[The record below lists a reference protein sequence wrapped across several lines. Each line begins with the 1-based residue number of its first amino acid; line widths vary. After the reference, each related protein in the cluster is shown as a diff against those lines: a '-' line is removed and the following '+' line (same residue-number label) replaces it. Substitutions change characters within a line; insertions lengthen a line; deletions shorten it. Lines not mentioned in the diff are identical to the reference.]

1 MTREKIKQEYFEW
14 LIDLVC
20 KNRYSE
26 QVSYR
31 ELLTRLHKVEFSYVI
46 SRDANRADDGIN
58 LRYRFALSNG
68 YEDCDELIL
77 YYLRGA
83 CSVLEMMIA
92 LASKCEDIM
101 DDPDYGD
108 RTGQWFW
115 GMIVNLGLGAM
126 TDNRIDH
133 VKVQHI
139 IGKFL
144 TRDYEPNGKGGLFT
158 VKNTEYDLRDVE
170 IWKQMCYYLDNIA

>member
-14 LIDLVC
+14 LTDLVC
-20 KNRYSE
+20 NNQYSE

-46 SRDANRADDGIN
+46 QSDANRADDGLN
-58 LRYRFALSNG
+58 LRYRFALEHG

-77 YYLRGA
+77 YYLRGS

-92 LASKCEDIM
+92 LAHRCENIM

-108 RTGQWFW
+108 RTRQWFW

-126 TDNRIDH
+126 TDDRIDH
-133 VKVQHI
+133 VKVQNI
-139 IGKFL
+139 IGRFL

-158 VKNTEYDLRDVE
+158 IRNTEYDLRDVE
-170 IWKQMCYYLDNIA
+170 IWKQMCWYLDNIA